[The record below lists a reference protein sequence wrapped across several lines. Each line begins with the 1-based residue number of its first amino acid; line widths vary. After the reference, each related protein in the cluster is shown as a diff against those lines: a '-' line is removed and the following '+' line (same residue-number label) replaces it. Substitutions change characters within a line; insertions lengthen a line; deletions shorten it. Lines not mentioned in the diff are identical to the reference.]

1 MKAKHSIRA
10 FSRAMPTTGMVRSR
24 LNRRPTEAERAYVR
38 AKARQAARAMFKAD
52 LRRESTA
59 SEDEAPCE

>member
-10 FSRAMPTTGMVRSR
+10 FRRTMPTLDMVRSR
-24 LNRRPTEAERAYVR
+24 VNRRPTEAERAYVR
-38 AKARQAARAMFKAD
+38 ARARQAARATFEAD